1 MVSFNLSTTPTRW
14 ELAAETIA
22 IKIRWFGLL
31 VGCLLVNIRGP
42 GGADQVLLN
51 AILALG
57 GLYAILDTYYSV
69 RGRIFLGKYPLCIS
83 CMEALFIGLLCA
95 WYGGAL
101 SPFRY
106 YYLLSLI
113 CCAIRHSSAVTFA
126 TYALHAVSFLL
137 LYFAVPAGDFRPLDL
152 ALTLIMLGWATWA
165 SDALSTLLKRIGEH
179 LVHLNAALQEQ
190 QALLEARI
198 GERTRDLQEAQARL
212 LHQEKMAAFGL
223 LAAGIAH
230 EVGNP
235 LTSISALVQMLQ
247 RRDSDNYTREK
258 LSLVNDQL
266 MRIRGTLRELV
277 NFSRPASPVRTKV
290 SVAKIV
296 QEAIDIAK
304 YYQRT
309 KGRVLEPRIP
319 ELLPP
324 LFGIRDQLV
333 QVFLNLILNAIDAT
347 EKGGRIELTALADE
361 HWVEVCVRDNG
372 KGIDV
377 LDTPKIFQPYFT
389 TKKNGTGLGLF
400 VTQKLIVDHGG
411 AIDFLSSAGAGTE
424 FRVRLPLTPEPA
436 AVETAPA
443 ADGALLLQR
452 SHH

>member
-1 MVSFNLSTTPTRW
+1 MFSFNLSTTPTRW

-22 IKIRWFGLL
+22 VKIRWFGLL

-42 GGADQVLLN
+42 GGSAQLLLN
-51 AILALG
+51 AILGLG
-57 GLYAILDTYYSV
+57 GLYAILDTYYSI
-69 RGRIFLGKYPLCIS
+69 RGRIFLGKYPFYIS

-95 WYGGAL
+95 WNGGPE

-126 TYALHAVSFLL
+126 TYALHAVSFTL
-137 LYFAVPAGDFRPLDL
+137 LYLAVPVSDFRPLDL

-165 SDALSTLLKRIGEH
+165 SDALSTLLKHIGEH

-190 QALLEARI
+190 QTLLEARI

-247 RRDSDNYTREK
+247 RRDADNYTREK
-258 LSLVNDQL
+258 LSLVSDQL

-277 NFSRPASPVRTKV
+277 NFSRPASPVRTRV
-290 SVAKIV
+290 SLSEII
-296 QEAIDIAK
+296 QEAINIAK

-309 KGRVLEPRIP
+309 KGRVLEPKIP
-319 ELLPP
+319 EQLPP
-324 LFGIRDQLV
+324 LFGIRDQFV
-333 QVFLNLILNAIDAT
+333 QVFLNLVLNAIDAT
-347 EKGGRIELTALADE
+347 EKGGRIELTAQTSDG
-361 HWVEVCVRDNG
+361 WVEVCVRDNG
-372 KGIDV
+372 KGIDA
-377 LDTPKIFQPYFT
+377 LDSAKIFQPYFT

-400 VTQKLIVDHGG
+400 VTQKLITDHGG
-411 AIDFLSSAGAGTE
+411 AITFSSTAGAGTE
-424 FRVRLPLTPEPA
+424 FRVRLPLAPELA
-436 AVETAPA
+436 AESAPV
-443 ADGALLLQR
+443 ADGTLLLQR
-452 SHH
+452 SLN

>member
-1 MVSFNLSTTPTRW
+1 MYSFKLSTTPTRW

-22 IKIRWFGLL
+22 VKIRWFGLL
-31 VGCLLVNIRGP
+31 VGCVLVNIRGP
-42 GGADQVLLN
+42 GGFDQVLLN
-51 AILALG
+51 AILGLG

-69 RGRIFLGKYPLCIS
+69 RGRIFLGKYPFYIS

-95 WYGGAL
+95 WYGGPE

-126 TYALHAVSFLL
+126 TYALHAISFML
-137 LYFAVPAGDFRPLDL
+137 LYLAVPVSDFRPLDL

-165 SDALSTLLKRIGEH
+165 SDALSTLLKHIGEH

-247 RRDSDNYTREK
+247 RRDADNYTREK
-258 LSLVNDQL
+258 LSLVSDQL

-277 NFSRPASPVRTKV
+277 NFSRPASPVRTRV
-290 SVAKIV
+290 SLGEII
-296 QEAIDIAK
+296 QEAINIAK

-309 KGRVLEPRIP
+309 KGRVLEPSIP
-319 ELLPP
+319 DPLPL

-333 QVFLNLILNAIDAT
+333 QVFLNLVLNAIDAT
-347 EKGGRIELTALADE
+347 AKGGRIELTAQASDG
-361 HWVEVCVRDNG
+361 WVEVCVRDNG
-372 KGIDV
+372 KGIDTS
-377 LDTPKIFQPYFT
+377 DTAKIFQPYFT

-400 VTQKLIVDHGG
+400 VTQKLITDHGG
-411 AIDFLSSAGAGTE
+411 AITFNSNPGAGTE
-424 FRVRLPLTPEPA
+424 FRVRLPQAPEPA
-436 AVETAPA
+436 AECTPA
-443 ADGALLLQR
+443 ADGTLLLQR
-452 SHH
+452 SLH